1 MVVHKNNGIYSA
13 IKGTDYCYNNISESQ
28 IYSSEWKMQT
38 QKSAYWCFLLCDIL
52 EKVKLWGKE
61 TDQCLPLSWEGLT
74 TKGLEKISGDDE
86 TVLYLECGVGY
97 TMYAS
102 FKTHRTVH

>member
-1 MVVHKNNGIYSA
+1 M
-13 IKGTDYCYNNISESQ
+13 
-28 IYSSEWKMQT
+28 
-38 QKSAYWCFLLCDIL
+38 
-52 EKVKLWGKE
+52 KLWGKE
-61 TDQCLPLSWEGLT
+61 TDHCLPVSWEGLT
-74 TKGLEKISGDDE
+74 TKGLEKIWGDDE